1 MRLQSCNKCAHSY
14 INVLLAK
21 NHIYHMW
28 RIDTIVVEINRVTIR
43 LHMLNELLIKYVT
56 SRRMNMLDKNSE
68 FVS

>member
-1 MRLQSCNKCAHSY
+1 
-14 INVLLAK
+14 
-21 NHIYHMW
+21 MW